1 LNFAKST
8 PAPTLV
14 TAASAAAASGPAGG
28 YFIFDNAGANKGTV
42 YWDAD
47 GGSGSDAVAVATLH
61 NVTSLLPSDFHVV

>member
-42 YWDAD
+42 YCVD
-47 GGSGSDAVAVATLH
+47 GH
-61 NVTSLLPSDFHVV
+61 P